1 MSTLIL
7 IGVFFIL
14 LFFITIYYL
23 YAVFIEEKVRVMQE
37 TLYKYQVALRTCY
50 NIKDMTSLRY
60 NFRKEISVP
69 MNNEHLKFF
78 IPASYKKEA
87 DILMATM
94 DERIKLLELS
104 SFPSLKLKENE

>member
-1 MSTLIL
+1 MSTLIV

-23 YAVFIEEKVRVMQE
+23 YAVFIEEKVRELQE

-60 NFRKEISVP
+60 NFRKEISIP

-87 DILMATM
+87 DILTAIM
-94 DERIKLLELS
+94 DERIRLLELS